1 MCNCCMNNPLVWIR
15 SRNHLRDG
23 KVLLQEVEGDFTE
36 VEVLSQ
42 LGIRKKDLSHIL
54 SHIKGAS
61 Q

>member
-1 MCNCCMNNPLVWIR
+1 MNNPLVWIR

-42 LGIRKKDLSHIL
+42 LGIGKKDLSHIL